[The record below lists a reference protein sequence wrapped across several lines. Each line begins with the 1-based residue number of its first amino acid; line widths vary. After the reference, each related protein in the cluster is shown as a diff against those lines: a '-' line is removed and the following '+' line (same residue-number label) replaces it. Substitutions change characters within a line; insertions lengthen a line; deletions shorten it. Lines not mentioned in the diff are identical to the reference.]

1 MEMLQKM
8 PWKARPNGF
17 YLTQSGNIRLMVE
30 KVGANFRVLVTRDV
44 DETQPEEVVYAG
56 TAANADDGM
65 AIAERMAEQASLPRL
80 PFRLISDARAA

>member
-1 MEMLQKM
+1 VLKIA
-8 PWKARPNGF
+8 PWNVELNGV
-17 YLTQSGNIRLMVE
+17 YLTRGGNIRLMVE